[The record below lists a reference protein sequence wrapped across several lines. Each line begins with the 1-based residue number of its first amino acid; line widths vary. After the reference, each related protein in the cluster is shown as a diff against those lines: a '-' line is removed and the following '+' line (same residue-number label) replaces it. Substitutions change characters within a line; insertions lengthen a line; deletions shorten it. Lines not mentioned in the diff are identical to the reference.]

1 MKNFSHMPRSSSR
14 AQALAKALPT
24 SEEARLLAGILAH
37 EFNNLLVPIIG
48 YAEMAA
54 EALRSGSSSPV
65 YVERIR
71 SAGDR
76 AKRAVEL
83 ILVSDMRHDLSDG
96 SFDASAAIKE
106 IRSDLQIC
114 VPPYAQL
121 QVNLPNRAV
130 WLEGNAIYLQQV
142 IINLCKN
149 AGEAMKERGTITV
162 NLDNFEQTA
171 PRNTTYGRLDRG
183 EYARLSVTD
192 TGPGIPHMLLKRIFD
207 PLFTTKFKEG
217 GSGLGLTLVRQVV
230 KALNGAINVKSTQGI
245 GTTFEL
251 FFPCAKCAPAM
262 KSREQ
267 SSASATLH
275 DLPQRHD
282 SREARSRR

>member
-1 MKNFSHMPRSSSR
+1 MKNFSPMPCSSGA
-14 AQALAKALPT
+14 AQTAIAKTLTA
-24 SEEARLLAGILAH
+24 SEEGRLLAGILAH

-54 EALRSGSSSPV
+54 EALRSGSSSSV

-83 ILVSDMRHDLSDG
+83 ILISDMRHDESDG

-121 QVNLPNRAV
+121 QVNLPNRSV

-149 AGEAMKERGTITV
+149 AGEAMKVCGTITV
-162 NLDNFEQTA
+162 NLDNVEQTV
-171 PRNTTYGRLDRG
+171 PRKTTYGRLDRG

-192 TGPGIPHMLLKRIFD
+192 TGPGIPHMFLERIFD
-207 PLFTTKFKEG
+207 PQFTTKSGEG

-230 KALNGAINVKSTQGI
+230 KARNGAINVKSMQGI

-251 FFPCAKCAPAM
+251 FFPCAIRAPS
-262 KSREQ
+262 KEH
-267 SSASATLH
+267 SSTMATLH
-275 DLPQRHD
+275 DFPRRHA
-282 SREARSRR
+282 SMS

>member
-1 MKNFSHMPRSSSR
+1 MKNFSPTPRSR
-14 AQALAKALPT
+14 TQVAPT
-24 SEEARLLAGILAH
+24 LTPSEEGRFLAGILAH

-83 ILVSDMRHDLSDG
+83 ILVSDTRHDVSDG

-121 QVNLPNRAV
+121 QVNLPNRSV
-130 WLEGNAIYLQQV
+130 WLEGNAIYLQQA

-149 AGEAMKERGTITV
+149 AGEAMTVCGTITV

-171 PRNTTYGRLDRG
+171 PRNTTCGRLDRG

-192 TGPGIPHMLLKRIFD
+192 TGSGIPHMFLKRIFD
-207 PLFTTKFKEG
+207 PLFTTKSEEG

-230 KALNGAINVKSTQGI
+230 KALNGAINVKSRQGI

-251 FFPCAKCAPAM
+251 FFPLCKSAPAM
-262 KSREQ
+262 MSRTH
-267 SSASATLH
+267 SSALPTLH
-275 DLPQRHD
+275 DLHRD
-282 SREARSRR
+282 NDRGKRSRR